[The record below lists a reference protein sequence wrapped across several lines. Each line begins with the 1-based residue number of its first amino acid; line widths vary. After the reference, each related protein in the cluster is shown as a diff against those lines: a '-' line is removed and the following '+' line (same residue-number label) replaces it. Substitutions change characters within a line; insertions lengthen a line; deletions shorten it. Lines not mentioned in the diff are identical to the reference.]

1 MSVSYSVRVAQRVL
15 ILGSEGML
23 GAAMAR
29 TFKKDSRFETLGTQ
43 RSDSNKRDFF
53 QAGNSNLDDLFDAF
67 HPEIVINCLGVVK
80 QSSNQGDIDRMTY
93 INGNF
98 PIELAKKATDTNS
111 RLFHISTDCVF
122 SGHVGSYKE
131 SDIPDPVDAY
141 GKSKLLGEESSKF
154 GAMVLRTSII
164 GHERESS
171 SKGLLSWFLGFPER
185 DIPGFKNAFF
195 SGLTTSALSDHIF
208 QLIAGDQHVEG
219 VWHLSGDRISKYEL
233 LGLLQASFRPEARI
247 VPQELPALDR
257 SLDDTLFRSRFGL
270 AKPNWIE
277 MIRSLSK
284 EEF

>member
-1 MSVSYSVRVAQRVL
+1 MSVSYAVRVAERVL

-23 GAAMAR
+23 GAAMVR
-29 TFKKDSRFETLGTQ
+29 TFESKSRFETFGTQ
-43 RSDSNKRDFF
+43 RSNTNKGDFF
-53 QAGNSNLDDLFDAF
+53 QAGYSNLDNLFNAF
-67 HPEIVINCLGVVK
+67 NPDIVINCLGVVK
-80 QSSNQGDIDRMTY
+80 QSSNQGDIARMAY

-98 PIELAKKATDTNS
+98 PIELAKKVTETNS

-122 SGHVGSYKE
+122 SGNVGSYKE

-141 GKSKLLGEESSKF
+141 GKSKLLGEESSRF

-164 GHERESS
+164 GHEREGS
-171 SKGLLSWFLGFPER
+171 SKGLLSWFLGFPES

-195 SGLTTSALSDHIF
+195 SGLTTSALSDHIL

-233 LGLLQASFRPEARI
+233 LGLLRDSFRPEARI

-277 MIRSLSK
+277 MIKGLSR